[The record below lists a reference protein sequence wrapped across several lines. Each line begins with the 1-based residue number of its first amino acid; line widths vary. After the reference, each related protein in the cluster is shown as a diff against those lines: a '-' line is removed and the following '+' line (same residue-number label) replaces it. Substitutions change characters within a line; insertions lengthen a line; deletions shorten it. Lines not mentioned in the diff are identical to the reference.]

1 MANIFIDEIRAE
13 GLESCSQFD
22 GAVFSEP
29 SVPRFPFVHF
39 DEQVA
44 FGVIEPLVQDTF
56 FSYKDHVY
64 KNAEAQFSNY

>member
-1 MANIFIDEIRAE
+1 MANRFIDEIRVE

-39 DEQVA
+39 GEQVA

-56 FSYKDHVY
+56 F
-64 KNAEAQFSNY
+64 FFL